1 MQRILRNGLG
11 KGVIQKQLIKNQ
23 VTRAFQSASSNS
35 ANNSKR
41 EKETG
46 MPLVTT
52 FHPRLKNF
60 SGFIKRN
67 LQYLYADQEVMAV
80 VIPAQEFQKFKQFL
94 GKVKKNVMENGASS
108 A

>member
-11 KGVIQKQLIKNQ
+11 KQVIQKQLIKNQ
-23 VTRAFQSASSNS
+23 VTRAFQSASSNN

-46 MPLVTT
+46 MPLVITY
-52 FHPRLKNF
+52 PQRLKDF
-60 SGFIKRN
+60 SSFIKRN
-67 LQYLYADQEVMAV
+67 LQYLYADQEVKAV
-80 VIPAQEFQKFKQFL
+80 VIPAQEFQRFKQFL

>member
-41 EKETG
+41 QKETG

-52 FHPRLKNF
+52 YHPRLKDF
-60 SGFIKRN
+60 SSFIKRN
-67 LQYLYADQEVMAV
+67 VQYFYADQEVKTV
-80 VIPAQEFQKFKQFL
+80 FIPAPFASFRSSRNLNSFL
-94 GKVKKNVMENGASS
+94 ARSRKM
-108 A
+108 